1 MINLFNQAPKSDPE
15 ITNRIKQWVR
25 EVMALPEEVVVMV
38 SELRCA
44 EDDCP
49 DVETV
54 IAVLGEPGTARRHK
68 LLKPMNEVTHNDV
81 ISLAARGTHLK

>member
-1 MINLFNQAPKSDPE
+1 MINLFSQGPKSDPE
-15 ITNRIKQWVR
+15 VTSRIKKWVR
-25 EVMALPEEVVVMV
+25 EVMGLPDDVVVMV

-54 IAVLGEPGTARRHK
+54 IAVMGEPGQARKHK
-68 LLKPMNEVTHNDV
+68 LLKPASEVTRDDV
-81 ISLAARGTHLK
+81 LSLAARGTHG

>member
-1 MINLFNQAPKSDPE
+1 MINLFNQGPKSDPE
-15 ITNRIKQWVR
+15 VTNRIKQWVR
-25 EVMALPEEVVVMV
+25 EVMGLSDDVVVMV

-68 LLKPMNEVTHNDV
+68 LLKPMSEVTRNDV
-81 ISLAARGTHLK
+81 ISLAARGTHG

>member
-1 MINLFNQAPKSDPE
+1 MINLFSQGPKSDPE
-15 ITNRIKQWVR
+15 VTSRIKKWVR
-25 EVMALPEEVVVMV
+25 EVMGLPEDVVVMV

-54 IAVLGEPGTARRHK
+54 IAVMGEPGQARKHK
-68 LLKPMNEVTHNDV
+68 LLKPASEVTRDDV
-81 ISLAARGTHLK
+81 LSLAARGTHG